1 MRPDTS
7 LHAVSVS
14 QVLSKGA
21 CPICGILKDFQWA
34 VAEKIEPS
42 PAPRLCNFH
51 AWALARSAPAENV
64 TTVFIDM
71 LQDPLAR
78 KVEASE
84 CILCHRILEEE
95 AARLRELA
103 GQMERAMFVQ
113 WLKRQGSLCLEHA
126 RKLRE
131 FVPLKHQRLLD
142 EVVAR
147 NREELRQELMT
158 FREQVRQGTHAGGGL
173 LGRAA
178 EFLVGQRGL

>member
-1 MRPDTS
+1 MKPGT
-7 LHAVSVS
+7 LPHAVSVS
-14 QVLSKGA
+14 QALAKGV
-21 CPICGILKDFQWA
+21 CPICGILKDFQWT
-34 VAEKIEPS
+34 VAEKIEPR
-42 PAPRLCNFH
+42 PALHLCNFH

-71 LQDPLAR
+71 LQDPLAH
-78 KVEASE
+78 KAEASE

-103 GQMERAMFVQ
+103 GQLERAMFVQ
-113 WLKRQGSLCLEHA
+113 WLKRHGSLCLEHA
-126 RKLRE
+126 RKLKE
-131 FVPLKHQRLLD
+131 YVPLKHQRLLD

-147 NREELRQELMT
+147 NRDELRQELIN

>member
-14 QVLSKGA
+14 QALTKGA
-21 CPICGILKDFQWA
+21 CPICGILKDFQWT
-34 VAEKIEPS
+34 VAEKIEPG
-42 PAPRLCNFH
+42 PGLHLCNFH

-71 LQDPLAR
+71 LEDPLAH
-78 KVEASE
+78 KVDARE

-95 AARLRELA
+95 GARLRELA
-103 GQMERAMFVQ
+103 GQLDRPMFVQ
-113 WLKRQGSLCLEHA
+113 WLKSHGSLCLEHA
-126 RKLRE
+126 RKLKE
-131 FVPLKHQRLLD
+131 YIPLKHRRLLD

-147 NREELRQELMT
+147 NREELRQELMI

>member
-1 MRPDTS
+1 MKSDTS

-14 QVLSKGA
+14 QALSKGV
-21 CPICGILKDFQWA
+21 CPICGILKDFQWT

-71 LQDPLAR
+71 LQDLSGH
-78 KVEASE
+78 KVDAQD
-84 CILCHRILEEE
+84 CVMCHRILEEE

-103 GQMERAMFVQ
+103 GQLERALFVQ
-113 WLKRQGSLCLEHA
+113 WLRNHGSLCLEHA
-126 RKLRE
+126 RKLKE
-131 FVPLKHQRLLD
+131 YVPLKHQRLLD
-142 EVVAR
+142 EVIAR
-147 NREELRQELMT
+147 NREELRRELIT
-158 FREQVRQGTHAGGGL
+158 FREQVRKGAHAGGGL